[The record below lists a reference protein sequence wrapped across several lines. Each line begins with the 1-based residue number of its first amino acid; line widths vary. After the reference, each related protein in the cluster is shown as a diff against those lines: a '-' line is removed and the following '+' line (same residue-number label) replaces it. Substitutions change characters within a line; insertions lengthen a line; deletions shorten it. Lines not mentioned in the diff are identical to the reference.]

1 VVAESRETERQGDVT
16 DRTYDE
22 GRRDG
27 QIEALEEIAKDHKVR
42 LDSHSDR
49 LRTLERVIWALTG
62 ALAVLQLL
70 PRFLD
75 LVRV

>member
-1 VVAESRETERQGDVT
+1 VT

-27 QIEALEEIAKDHKVR
+27 QIQALEEITKDHKGR
-42 LDSHSDR
+42 LDNHSTR

-70 PRFLD
+70 PRLLD
-75 LVRV
+75 LIKM

>member
-1 VVAESRETERQGDVT
+1 MTVT
-16 DRTYDE
+16 TKTYDE

-27 QIEALEEIAKDHKVR
+27 QIQALEEIAKDHKAR

-49 LRTLERVIWALTG
+49 LRTLERIIWALSG

-70 PRFLD
+70 PKLLD
-75 LVRV
+75 LVKV